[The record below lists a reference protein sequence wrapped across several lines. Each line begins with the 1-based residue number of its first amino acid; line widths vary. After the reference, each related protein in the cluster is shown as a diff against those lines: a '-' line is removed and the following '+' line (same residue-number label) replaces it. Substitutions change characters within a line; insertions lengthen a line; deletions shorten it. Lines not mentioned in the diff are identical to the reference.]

1 VLRKIVGA
9 FILLALIFVIP
20 ILRGE
25 SDAKSPGGVLGI
37 LAMFAICA
45 GILWGIRSSWT
56 GITRLWLARS
66 TPRQI
71 GPKNDKA

>member
-1 VLRKIVGA
+1 MLRKIVGA

-45 GILWGIRSSWT
+45 WDIVGNQVELEGDWPAVVG
-56 GITRLWLARS
+56 
-66 TPRQI
+66 QI
-71 GPKNDKA
+71 HPKTNWSEE